1 MTTKEQLY
9 YLLEHYMIGD
19 YDTHIF
25 TDQFSDIFDM
35 ASSDEL
41 IEIFKEN
48 YQLVHELAHI
58 ANWTSCYRSDYQDK
72 HFFKEYDV
80 RKKTIEVCKKL
91 GIEY

>member
-25 TDQFSDIFDM
+25 ADEFSYIFRM

-41 IEIFKEN
+41 IGIFKEN
-48 YQLVHELAHI
+48 YQSVKELAHI
-58 ANWTSCYRSDYQDK
+58 ASWTSCYKSDYQDK